1 MKADKAALRQQQLTL
16 LRSHGVEERKIWS
29 GEIMKHLREWE
40 VFQQARCVLLYAPM
54 RNEPDLMGLLN
65 EDGQENWSDLP
76 SKKWCF
82 PKVQASGLSLH
93 EVHDLQHLQS
103 GNSILRE
110 PNPAL
115 CPQVEAGEIDLAIIP
130 GLAFDPI
137 TRLRLGRGGG
147 YYDRLLARPE
157 FRAQTVGVCFPG
169 QLIDGLPRENHDV
182 PLHAVV
188 TPMGF
193 LKQ

>member
-1 MKADKAALRQQQLTL
+1 MKTDKAALRQQQLTL
-16 LRSHGVEERKIWS
+16 LRGHGVEDRKVWS
-29 GEIMKHLREWE
+29 GEIMRHLREWE
-40 VFQQARCVLLYAPM
+40 VFRQARCVLLYAPM
-54 RNEPDLMGLLN
+54 RNEPDLLGLLI
-65 EDGQENWSDLP
+65 EAGQENSPNLTT
-76 SKKWCF
+76 KKWCF

-93 EVHDLQHLQS
+93 EVRNVENLQS
-103 GNSILRE
+103 GTSLLRE

-115 CPQVEAGEIDLAIIP
+115 CPLVEVGEIDLAIIP

-137 TRLRLGRGGG
+137 THLRLGRGGG

-157 FRAQTVGVCFPG
+157 FRAQTVGVGFPG
-169 QLIDGLPRENHDV
+169 QLWEGLPRENHDV

-193 LKQ
+193 SNK